1 MSQCAPRGPGNK
13 SLGPENPAPQNPD
26 YEARTRDSFAR
37 QKAMAFIGARL
48 GVVRPGEVEIAL
60 AYREELTQQHGFIHG
75 GIVGMLADNACG
87 YAAFSLLPAESSI
100 VTVEYKLNLLAP
112 AEGEALVARGRVLR
126 AGRSL
131 IVAEAAVFARRAGE
145 ERQVAAALGTLM
157 PLHGRA
163 DGKRDGAARAARG
176 AA

>member
-1 MSQCAPRGPGNK
+1 MSQRAPRGPGYE
-13 SLGPENPAPQNPD
+13 SLAPQNPAPQNPD
-26 YEARTRDSFAR
+26 FEARTRDSFAR

-48 GVVRPGEVEIAL
+48 EAVRPGEVEIGL
-60 AYREELTQQHGFIHG
+60 DYREELTQQHGFIHG

-112 AEGEALVARGRVLR
+112 AEGEGFVARGRVLR
-126 AGRSL
+126 VGRSL
-131 IVAEAAVFARRAGE
+131 IVAEAAVFALRQGE

-157 PLHGRA
+157 ALPGRSDSGRA
-163 DGKRDGAARAARG
+163 DGPR
-176 AA
+176 